1 MTASPVLRL
10 LLLRLR
16 RSRATL
22 LVAGVGVLSAVGSL
36 AAQRGT
42 SGSARPAAA
51 PAVVE
56 LRIAATTD
64 IHGRVRGWDY
74 FGDSTESGRGMA
86 RVATIVD
93 SLRAAHPAG
102 TILVDA
108 GDFMQGNAL
117 TFVASRPGFTG
128 VNPVIAAMNALK
140 YDAVVL
146 GNHEFNYGLATL
158 DRALAP
164 ATFPVLAANARR
176 IDGKKQWAP
185 TTYVTRGGV
194 RIAIIGVT
202 TPWAMVWDRDLLRG
216 KVVIDDIVQATRR
229 AVADARRGGAHVV
242 VVVGHSGMGAATD
255 DSLPGIPPENAMAA
269 VAREVPGIDL
279 IVVGHTH
286 RELADTTING
296 VMLMQPR
303 NWATSVA
310 VAAIRV
316 EREGR
321 AWKIASKRG
330 SIVRAAGH
338 AEKPAVLPLSEAGHN
353 AARGYVNAVIG
364 TTATE
369 WRTDSARTMDMPII
383 DFIGETMRR
392 ATGADLASTA
402 VFSTNIRFT
411 PGNISV
417 ARLAQLY
424 PYDNTIR
431 VLRFT
436 GARLKDYLEQSAR
449 YFRVTGT
456 GDSMRAAPDPA
467 FIGFNFEVVTGAEY
481 AIDLSRP
488 VGDRIT
494 GLTVRGRPVAPADS
508 FSIALTNYRASGTG
522 GYGMIAGAPI
532 VKDDGRDIRQLLID
546 EVTRRK
552 ELRAADF
559 FTSSW
564 RVVPAALAAQVQAAI
579 GGQADFDAVRR
590 PPVTNAPTGQAGR
603 ASVLRLIST
612 NDFHG
617 GLEPRTDGAAGR
629 RGGAA
634 QLATVIR
641 RLERE
646 CTGGCASLLVD
657 GGDLFQGTP
666 ASNLAFGRP
675 VIALFNALGHVAAAL
690 GNHDLDWGQDTLR
703 ARMRDARFAILAANI
718 TDPSGNRVPW
728 IRPDTL
734 VERGGVRIGIVG
746 LALQGT
752 PATQF
757 PRNIAGLRFLPAGP
771 VVIERAAGLRAR
783 GAQLVIVI
791 AHAGA
796 VCDSTCR
803 GDMADV
809 AMQAG
814 SSIDAIV
821 GGHNHIEFNAVVNG
835 VPIMRGRSSGRAVAV
850 LDLPMDRAARGAVRP
865 QTVFVATDSV
875 MPDPEITRIVDA
887 AVAPVAE
894 LARRPIATIAEDMR
908 RGVPQ
913 HAVGN
918 FIADAQRAAT
928 GAEIAFMNNGGIRTD
943 LRAGPAG
950 YGTFFELSPFGN
962 ALVRLTVTGAQ
973 LQAYLERVV
982 WRGTP
987 NAHVSGLT
995 ARYDPTRPQGGRV
1008 IDVTVGGQPLSATRN
1023 YVISMSDFMASGG
1036 DGLSLAGVPTVDTGI
1051 IDLDALI
1058 AFAEAQPGGIVR
1070 PDRAIRIARVE
1081 P

>member
-1 MTASPVLRL
+1 MAASSLLRVLRL
-10 LLLRLR
+10 
-16 RSRATL
+16 RSRNGPAAL
-22 LVAGVGVLSAVGSL
+22 FAIAVALPVPGSL

-42 SGSARPAAA
+42 SGPAQSTAG

-74 FGDSTESGRGMA
+74 FGDSTESARGMA
-86 RVATIVD
+86 RVGTIMD

-128 VNPVIAAMNALK
+128 TNPVVAAMNALK

-164 ATFPVLAANARR
+164 AKFAVLAANVRR
-176 IDGKKQWAP
+176 IDGKKPWAP
-185 TTYVTRGGV
+185 ATHITRSGV
-194 RIAIIGVT
+194 RIAIVGVT
-202 TPWAMVWDRDLLRG
+202 TPWAMVWDGDLLQG
-216 KVVIDDIVQATRR
+216 KVVIEDIVTATRR
-229 AVADARRGGAHVV
+229 SVADARRRGADVV
-242 VVVGHSGMGAATD
+242 IVVGHSGLGAATD

-269 VAREVPGIDL
+269 VARDVPGIDL

-316 EREGR
+316 ESQGQ
-321 AWKIASKRG
+321 AWKITAKRG

-338 AEKPAVLPLSEAGHN
+338 AEKPEVLALAAAGHS
-353 AARGYVNAVIG
+353 AARRYVNAVIG

-392 ATGADLASTA
+392 ASGADLASTA
-402 VFSTNIRFT
+402 VFSTNIRFA
-411 PGNISV
+411 PGDISV

-431 VLRFT
+431 ILRFT
-436 GARLKDYLEQSAR
+436 GDRLKAYLEQSAR

-456 GDSMRAAPDPA
+456 GDSMRAAPDPG

-488 VGDRIT
+488 PGDRIT
-494 GLTVRGRPVAPADS
+494 GLTVRGKPVEATDS
-508 FSIALTNYRASGTG
+508 FTIALTNYRASGTG

-559 FTSSW
+559 FTPSW
-564 RVVPAALAAQVQAAI
+564 RVVPAALAAQAQAAI
-579 GGQADFDAVRR
+579 SGQADFDAVRR
-590 PPVTNAPTGQAGR
+590 PPVANAPAGQGGR

-617 GLEPRTDGAAGR
+617 GLEPRPDGAAGR

-646 CTGGCASLLVD
+646 CTGGCTSLLVD

-666 ASNLAFGRP
+666 ASNLAYGRP
-675 VIALFNALGHVAAAL
+675 VIALFNALGYAAAAL
-690 GNHDLDWGQDTLR
+690 GNHELDWGQDTLR
-703 ARMRDARFAILAANI
+703 ARMRDARFGILAANVS
-718 TDPSGNRVPW
+718 DPAGNRVPW

-734 VERGGVRIGIVG
+734 VERGGVRIGIIG

-752 PATQF
+752 PTTQF
-757 PRNIAGLRFLPAGP
+757 PRNIAGLTFRPAP
-771 VVIERAAGLRAR
+771 AVVIERAASLRAR
-783 GAQLVIVI
+783 GAELVIVI

-796 VCDSTCR
+796 VCDTTCR
-803 GDMADV
+803 GEMVDV

-814 SSIDAIV
+814 SAIDAIV
-821 GGHNHIEFNAVVNG
+821 GGHNHIEFSAVVNG
-835 VPIMRGRSSGRAVAV
+835 VSIMRGRSSGRAVAMV
-850 LDLPMDRAARGAVRP
+850 DLPVERSARGSIRP

-875 MPDPEITRIVDA
+875 TADPEIARIVEA

-894 LARRPIATIAEDMR
+894 MARRPIATIAEDMR

-962 ALVRLTVTGAQ
+962 VLVRLTVTGAQ
-973 LQAYLERVV
+973 LRAYLERVV
-982 WRGTP
+982 SRGTP
-987 NAHVSGLT
+987 NAHVSGLA
-995 ARYDPTRPQGGRV
+995 ARYDPRRPQGERI
-1008 IDVTVGGQPLSATRN
+1008 IDVTIGGQSLDPARN
-1023 YVISMSDFMASGG
+1023 YAISMSDFMASGG
-1036 DGLSLAGVPTVDTGI
+1036 DGLSLAGVPTVDTGV

-1058 AFAEAQPGGIVR
+1058 AYAQSQPGGIVR
-1070 PDRAIRIARVE
+1070 PDRTIRIASIA

>member
-1 MTASPVLRL
+1 MVD
-10 LLLRLR
+10 
-16 RSRATL
+16 
-22 LVAGVGVLSAVGSL
+22 
-36 AAQRGT
+36 
-42 SGSARPAAA
+42 
-51 PAVVE
+51 

-93 SLRAAHPAG
+93 SLRGAHPAG

-117 TFVASRPGFTG
+117 TFVASRPGFAGT
-128 VNPVIAAMNALK
+128 NPVIAAMNALK

-146 GNHEFNYGLATL
+146 GNHEFNYGIATL
-158 DRALAP
+158 DRILAP
-164 ATFPVLAANARR
+164 AKFPVLAANARR

-185 TTYVTRGGV
+185 ATHITRSGV
-194 RIAIIGVT
+194 RIAVVGVT
-202 TPWAMVWDRDLLRG
+202 TPWAMVWDRDLLKG
-216 KVVIDDIVQATRR
+216 KVVIEDIVTATRR
-229 AVADARRGGAHVV
+229 SVADARRRGADVV
-242 VVVGHSGMGAATD
+242 VVVGHSGMGVATD

-303 NWATSVA
+303 NWATSLA
-310 VAAIRV
+310 VAALRV
-316 EREGR
+316 ERDGQ
-321 AWKIASKRG
+321 AWKVTSKRG
-330 SIVRAAGH
+330 TIVRAAGH
-338 AEKPAVLPLSEAGHN
+338 AEKPAVLTLAESGHN
-353 AARGYVNAVIG
+353 AARRYVNAVIG
-364 TTATE
+364 TTAVE
-369 WRTDSARTMDMPII
+369 WRTDSARTTDMPII

-392 ATGADLASTA
+392 ASGADLASTA
-402 VFSTNIRFT
+402 VFSTNIRFA

-436 GARLKDYLEQSAR
+436 GDRLKAYLEQSAR

-481 AIDLSRP
+481 SMDLSRP
-488 VGDRIT
+488 PGDRIT
-494 GLTVRGRPVAPADS
+494 GLTVRGKPVTPTDS
-508 FSIALTNYRASGTG
+508 FTIALTNYRASGTG
-522 GYGMIAGAPI
+522 GYGMVAGAPI

-559 FTSSW
+559 FTPSW
-564 RVVPAALAAQVQAAI
+564 RVVPAGLAAQAQAAI
-579 GGQADFDAVRR
+579 GGQGDFEAVRR
-590 PPVTNAPTGQAGR
+590 PPVSSAAPGQGGR

-617 GLEPRTDGAAGR
+617 GLEPRSDGAAGR

-634 QLATVIR
+634 HLATVIR

-657 GGDLFQGTP
+657 GGDLFQGTQ

-675 VIALFNALGHVAAAL
+675 VIALYNALGHAAAAL
-690 GNHDLDWGQDTLR
+690 GNHELDWGQDTLR
-703 ARMRDARFAILAANI
+703 ARMRDARFGFFAANV

-734 VERGGVRIGIVG
+734 VERGGVRIGIIG

-752 PATQF
+752 PTTQF
-757 PRNIAGLRFLPAGP
+757 PRNIAGLTFRPAPP
-771 VVIERAAGLRAR
+771 VVIERAASLRAR

-796 VCDSTCR
+796 VCDSICR
-803 GDMADV
+803 GEMVDV
-809 AMQAG
+809 AQQAG
-814 SSIDAIV
+814 SAIDAIV

-835 VPIMRGRSSGRAVAV
+835 VPIMRGRSSGRAVAL
-850 LDLPMDRAARGAVRP
+850 LDLPVDRAARAAMRP
-865 QTVFVATDSV
+865 QTVYVATDSIT
-875 MPDPEITRIVDA
+875 PDAEIARIVEA

-894 LARRPIATIAEDMR
+894 QARRPIATIAEDMR
-908 RGVPQ
+908 RGAPQ

-918 FIADAQRAAT
+918 LIADAQRAAT

-950 YGTFFELSPFGN
+950 FGTFYELSPFGN

-973 LQAYLERVV
+973 LRAYLERVV
-982 WRGTP
+982 WRGMP

-995 ARYDPTRPQGGRV
+995 ARYDPARPQGERI
-1008 IDVTVGGQPLSATRN
+1008 IDVTIAGQPLVAARN

-1036 DGLSLAGVPTVDTGI
+1036 DGLSLAGVPTVDTGV

-1058 AFAEAQPGGIVR
+1058 AFAQAQPGGIIR
-1070 PDRAIRIARVE
+1070 PDRMIRIASVA